1 MLKMFDLYRAAGS
14 CRFLVLKRGMYC
26 RKRIRRADGQREGV
40 AMNTWQYK
48 YEVVPYPK
56 LRRVL
61 EIMYPSVKRKPMIH
75 GLLEVDVT
83 RVRAHLRD
91 HKAKTGESLSFT
103 AFIITC
109 LARAVDESKSLHACR
124 KGSKHLVLFDE
135 VDVATA
141 IEREVAGQ
149 KQPIIYI
156 IRAANKKTFRE
167 IHHEIRAAQV
177 EEVGKAWEG
186 FTAADWLRFLPMVL
200 IRIGWWA
207 FCWMRQMYPQV
218 QKKYGGTVGVTA
230 VGMFGKGG
238 GWGIPI
244 NDHTIDVTLGGV
256 ASKPGIIDGQI
267 AIREYLCMTLS
278 FDHAIIDGA
287 PAARFTQRLKDL
299 IESGY
304 GLCESSHVPH

>member
-1 MLKMFDLYRAAGS
+1 MK
-14 CRFLVLKRGMYC
+14 KQH
-26 RKRIRRADGQREGV
+26 DGYQ
-40 AMNTWQYK
+40 
-48 YEVVPYPK
+48 VVPYSK

-61 EIMYPSVKRKPMIH
+61 EIMLRSVQRKPMIH

-83 RVRAHLRD
+83 RARAFLRE
-91 HKAKTGESLSFT
+91 HKARTGESLSFT

-109 LARAVDESKSLHACR
+109 FAHAIAENPSLNACR
-124 KGSKHLVLFDE
+124 KGGKHLMLFDE
-135 VDVATA
+135 VDVATP
-141 IEREVAGQ
+141 IERDMAGQ

-177 EEVGKAWEG
+177 EQAEKAWEAFQG
-186 FTAADWLRFLPMVL
+186 LHWLLFVPMLL
-200 IRIGWWA
+200 IRIFWWV
-207 FCWMRQMYPQV
+207 FCWMRRTYPQV

-230 VGMFGKGG
+230 VGMFGKGA

-244 NDHTIDVTLGGV
+244 NDHTLDLTLGGIAEKSGV
-256 ASKPGIIDGQI
+256 VDGHI

-278 FDHAIIDGA
+278 TDHSVIDGA
-287 PAARFTQRLKDL
+287 PAARFAMRLKEL

-304 GLCESSHVPH
+304 GLTESEVKGPVVAR